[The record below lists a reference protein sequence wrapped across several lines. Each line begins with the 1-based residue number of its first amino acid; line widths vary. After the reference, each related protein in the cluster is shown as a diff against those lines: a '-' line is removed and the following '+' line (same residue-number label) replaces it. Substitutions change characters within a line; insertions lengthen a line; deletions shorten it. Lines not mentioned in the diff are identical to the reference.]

1 MSSMPLDKVQVFR
14 CPNCQEF
21 INTSL
26 TECSFC
32 HAAVD
37 VQAAQIAADA
47 QGHAAQAHS
56 DASVLKIMAR
66 AFLTLY
72 LLSWIPIIG
81 GFAGWG
87 AFFLSIAIPIMFS
100 RWWTKH
106 ASVQSADPDY
116 YKAKKMSFMAMAFW
130 GGTMLL
136 WLILF
141 VLQIVFYAAA
151 RQQS

>member
-1 MSSMPLDKVQVFR
+1 MSAMDLGKVQVFR

-32 HAAVD
+32 HATVD
-37 VQAAQIAADA
+37 VQAAQMAADA
-47 QGHAAQAHS
+47 QGHAAQAYS

-87 AFFLSIAIPIMFS
+87 AFFLSIAVPIMFL
-100 RWWTKH
+100 RWWKKH

-116 YKAKKMSFMAMAFW
+116 PKAKKMSFVAMAFW
-130 GGTMLL
+130 GGTMVL
-136 WLILF
+136 WFILF
-141 VLQIVFYAAA
+141 IVQSVLLAAF
-151 RQQS
+151 RQS